1 MPLEQRPYQSRI
13 VGKTLQAYD
22 RGLISVLIES
32 ATGSG
37 KSCMGLEVARQM
49 QKQGFKVGWVS
60 LRRNLLKQVAGMNEE
75 FFGLKDIEYISLFQ
89 NEVPSCDFLV
99 LDECQHSACGTC
111 VSLLNRMKPKKFLG
125 LSATPFRTDRMQL
138 SFQKVIKDAG
148 IHVLIQQGY
157 LAPYQHFVMP
167 EYNPVTVSDFYLRE
181 KEKWGKTLVFFL
193 SVDECYQMKNLLW
206 EKGVASEVVTADTD
220 RDAQLERFEKGEI
233 PVLINVFILTEG
245 FDCPSLKT
253 VFVRPSGRG
262 PSIQMGG
269 RVFRKHPSKEYAQ
282 IVQCKQ
288 TRFAFPHKVKALAEW
303 VWVQGSSEEGQWRS
317 VVGNENVALAQAT
330 SLRIIA
336 NSASVKLPQ
345 LIQKSLSSRRR
356 RNRGESLGGW
366 LSSQ

>member
-13 VGKTLQAYD
+13 VGKTLQAFE

-32 ATGSG
+32 PCGSG
-37 KSCMGLEVARQM
+37 KTVMALEAARQM
-49 QKQGFKVGWVS
+49 EKQGYKIGWVS
-60 LRRNLLKQVAGMNEE
+60 LRRNLLKQAAAMNEE
-75 FFGLKDIEYISLFQ
+75 FFGIKNIQWISLFQ
-89 NEVPSCDFLV
+89 NEVPPCDFLI
-99 LDECQHSACGTC
+99 LDECHHQACGSC
-111 VSLLNRMKPKKFLG
+111 VSLLNQIKPKKFLG
-125 LSATPFRTDRMQL
+125 MSATPFRTDRMQL

-167 EYNPVTVSDFYLRE
+167 EYNPVTVSEFYLRE
-181 KEKWGKTLVFFL
+181 KEKWGKTLAYFL

-206 EKGVASEVVTADTD
+206 EAGVKSEVVTADTD
-220 RDAQLERFEKGEI
+220 RDAQLEMFEKGEI

-303 VWVQGSSEEGQWRS
+303 VWVQGSEEGQWRS

-345 LIQKSLSSRRR
+345 MIQKSLSSRRR